1 MSIKNIVLLC
11 KCIIISILFLSHFQE
26 LQQVKAQSAGSTTS
40 TITGKA
46 IDEQMSVLGG
56 VTVIAKNPQTNF
68 LREVVTQEDGSYV
81 ISQLPP
87 GNYVV
92 TVTNSGFTSQ
102 MRPVELVLGTTT
114 VLNFTLKIGTPT
126 EIIEIIAGDDVFLE
140 GKPESS
146 TNINRNT
153 ITTLPIN
160 RRNFLDFSITA
171 ARVLADRVPAQ
182 GASATSGL
190 SFNGQ
195 SARFNNITIDGLDNN
210 DLGSGSV
217 RSTFSQ
223 EAVQEFQIISD
234 GYNAEFGR
242 ALGGIVNII
251 TRGGS
256 NEFHSQ
262 LFVLNRN
269 DDIAAR
275 DAFAPVKPPYSQY
288 QFGGALEGPIK
299 RDKAFFFTSFERL
312 TLKQN
317 NIVTITNE
325 TIKSINQLGF
335 NVRNGAIPFS
345 LNNSVFLARVD
356 GKVSDSDTFWV
367 RYNFGG
373 SYNGALE
380 PFGGLVAE
388 NNGGIQRLTDNS
400 LALNNTYISSP
411 LNLINETRFLF
422 TRRNQKINPIDSA
435 PQVRILAPEGMI
447 TLGQSTFLPQPRVF
461 NIFQII
467 NNTALIRG
475 RQQIKLGVDFQR
487 FSTVGRETQLPIFL
501 GGGAFFTDIDFSQIA
516 QMTGLPKLNSLQAFD
531 PNLRTPVQKAFL
543 SALSGVAPIL
553 FPGFPSNVPLAD
565 LPLPA
570 FYTQGFGDPSL
581 STIGKE
587 FSFYVQDDIKLR
599 SNLIIKAGL
608 RYDLIRLK
616 FVPKNN
622 GNFAP
627 RLAFSYSPSKLAKLN
642 IHGAYGLFFAG
653 ALVGQAFAIQT
664 INSGRFNV
672 PTLPFPF
679 SVIPFSLPG
688 RKFPQTTS
696 LPPGIEVIPQ
706 FAQGSSFSPELKN
719 SYSQQTTFGIN
730 YLVNSTTAIALDYAF
745 IRGVKIFG
753 QRDINPIVRPT
764 NNPIDSALNGR
775 IDPTKGTILQFET
788 SFDSYYHALTLS
800 FSRRFTSNLGFLAH
814 YTFSKAIDNTS
825 DFRPDLAETVDPLN
839 IGAERGLSLQDVR
852 SRLVL
857 SSTWEPTFKNPLVK
871 GFQFST
877 IISLNTGRPYNLVA
891 GTDLNGNGD
900 LPNGDRPLV
909 GGVSI
914 GRNTGITPGFANVDL
929 RALRKVKF
937 NERYEIQGLVE
948 VFNLF
953 NRTNINELNRVFP
966 PDAQGNFSLPA
977 KDGGR
982 FTITPDRFRSAFSSR
997 QLQLGVRLSF

>member
-1 MSIKNIVLLC
+1 MLIKKTVLLTRG
-11 KCIIISILFLSHFQE
+11 IIVSALCLMSFNGAY
-26 LQQVKAQSAGSTTS
+26 AQSAGSTTS
-40 TITGKA
+40 IITGKIA
-46 IDEQMSVLGG
+46 DEQMSVVGG
-56 VTVIAKNPQTNF
+56 ATITAKSLQTNF
-68 LREVVTQEDGSYV
+68 SREAISQEDGSYV

-92 TVTNSGFTSQ
+92 TIANSGFTSQ
-102 MRPVELVLGTTT
+102 MRPLELVLGTTT
-114 VLNFTLKIGTPT
+114 VLNFVMKVGTPT
-126 EIIEIIAGDDVFLE
+126 EIIEITAGNDIYLQ

-146 TNINRNT
+146 TNINRTT

-171 ARVLADRVPAQ
+171 ARVLIDRVPAQ

-234 GYNAEFGR
+234 SYNAEFGK

-269 DDIAAR
+269 DDIATR

-288 QFGGALEGPIK
+288 QFGAALEGPIK

-317 NIVTITNE
+317 NIVTITDD
-325 TIKSINQLGF
+325 TIRSINNLGF
-335 NVRNGAIPFS
+335 NLRNGAIPFS
-345 LNNSVFLARVD
+345 LNNSVFLSRVD
-356 GKVSDSDTFWV
+356 GKLSDNDTFWV

-388 NNGGIQRLTDNS
+388 NNGGIQRLHDNS
-400 LALNNTYISSP
+400 LALSNTYINSP
-411 LNLINETRFLF
+411 LNLVNESRFLY
-422 TRRNQKINPIDSA
+422 TRRNQQINPIDNV
-435 PQVRILAPEGMI
+435 PQVRIFAPEGQV
-447 TLGQSTFLPQPRVF
+447 TFGQSTFLPQPRVF

-467 NNTALIRG
+467 NNTSLIRG
-475 RQQIKLGVDFQR
+475 NHQIKFGIDFQR
-487 FSTVGRETQLPIFL
+487 FSTVGRQTQLPIFA
-501 GGGAFFTDIDFSQIA
+501 GGGAFFTDIDFAQIA
-516 QMTGLPKLNSLQAFD
+516 QMPGLPKLNSLQAFD
-531 PNLRTPVQKAFL
+531 PALRTPAQKSFL
-543 SALSGVAPIL
+543 SLLSGVAPIL
-553 FPGFPSNVPLAD
+553 FPGFPSGVPLAD

-570 FYTQGFGDPSL
+570 FFTQGFGDPSL
-581 STIGKE
+581 STFGKE
-587 FSFYVQDDIKLR
+587 FSAYIQDDIKLR
-599 SNLIIKAGL
+599 PNLIIKAGL
-608 RYDLIRLK
+608 RYDLIRLN
-616 FVPKNN
+616 FVPKNS
-622 GNFAP
+622 GNFSP
-627 RLAFSYSPSKLAKLN
+627 RLAFSYSPSKFSKIN

-664 INSGRFNV
+664 INSGSFKV
-672 PTLPFPF
+672 PTMPFPF
-679 SVIPFSLPG
+679 SILPFSLPG
-688 RKFPQTTS
+688 RKFPQTNS

-706 FAQGSSFSPELKN
+706 FTQGSGFSSSLKN
-719 SYSQQTTFGIN
+719 SYSQQISFGIN
-730 YLVNSTTAIALDYAF
+730 YLLNTNTAISVDYAS
-745 IRGVKIFG
+745 IRGIKLFG

-764 NNPIDSALNGR
+764 SNPLQSALTGR
-775 IDPTKGTILQFET
+775 VDPSKGTILQFET

-800 FSRRFTSNLGFLAH
+800 FSRRFTSSLGLLAH
-814 YTFSKAIDNTS
+814 YTFSKAIDNTT
-825 DFRPDLAETVDPLN
+825 DFRPDVAEIVDSLA
-839 IGAERGLSLQDVR
+839 IGAERGLSLQDTR
-852 SRLVL
+852 SRFVL
-857 SSTWEPTFKNPLVK
+857 SGTWDINYKNNPLVK
-871 GFQFST
+871 GFQISS
-877 IISLNTGRPYNLVA
+877 IINLNTGRPYNLLA

-909 GGVSI
+909 GGASI
-914 GRNTGITPGFANVDL
+914 GRNTGITPGFASVDM
-929 RALRKVKF
+929 RVLRKVRF
-937 NERYEIQGLVE
+937 NERYEIQGVVE

-953 NRTNINELNRVFP
+953 NRTNINELNRIFP

-982 FTITPDRFRSAFSSR
+982 FTITQDRFRSAFSSR
-997 QLQLGVRLSF
+997 QFQLGLRVSF

>member
-1 MSIKNIVLLC
+1 MSRKNTVLLA
-11 KCIIISILFLSHFQE
+11 KSIIISILFLISFQE
-26 LQQVKAQSAGSTTS
+26 ARAQSAGSTTAI
-40 TITGKA
+40 ITGKVV
-46 IDEQMSVLGG
+46 DEETSVVGG
-56 VTVIAKNPQTNF
+56 ATVIAKNPQTNF
-68 LREVVTQEDGSYV
+68 LREVISQEDGSYV

-102 MRPVELVLGTTT
+102 MRPLELVLGTTT
-114 VLNFTLKIGTPT
+114 VLNFSLKVGTPS
-126 EIIEIIAGDDVFLE
+126 EVIEIIASDDIFLE
-140 GKPESS
+140 RKPESS

-153 ITTLPIN
+153 INTLPIN

-171 ARVLADRVPAQ
+171 ARVLVDRVPAQ

-223 EAVQEFQIISD
+223 EGVQEFQIISD

-251 TRGGS
+251 TRGGG

-275 DAFAPVKPPYSQY
+275 DAFAPIKPPYSQY
-288 QFGGALEGPIK
+288 QFGAALEGPIK

-325 TIKSINQLGF
+325 TVDSINRLGF
-335 NVRNGAIPFS
+335 NIRNGAIPFS

-356 GKVSDSDTFWV
+356 GKISDNDTFWV

-400 LALNNTYISSP
+400 LALSNTYISAP
-411 LNLINETRFLF
+411 LNLINETRFIF
-422 TRRNQKINPIDSA
+422 TRRNQQINPIDSS
-435 PQVRILAPEGMI
+435 PQVRIFAPEGMI

-461 NIFQII
+461 NTFQII
-467 NNTALIRG
+467 NNTSLIRG
-475 RQQIKLGVDFQR
+475 KQQIKFGVDFQR
-487 FSTVGRETQLPIFL
+487 FSTVGRETKLPIFS
-501 GGGAFFTDIDFSQIA
+501 GGGAFFTDIDFA
-516 QMTGLPKLNSLQAFD
+516 QLAGMQGLPKLNSLQAFD
-531 PNLRTPVQKAFL
+531 PTLRTPAQKVFL

-553 FPGFPSNVPLAD
+553 FPGFPSGIPLAD

-581 STIGKE
+581 STVGKE
-587 FSFYVQDDIKLR
+587 FSFFVQDDIKLLP
-599 SNLIIKAGL
+599 NLIIKAGL

-627 RLAFSYSPSKLAKLN
+627 RLAFSYSPNKLPKLN

-664 INSGRFNV
+664 INNGAFKV
-672 PTLPFPF
+672 PTMPFPF
-679 SVIPFSLPG
+679 SVLPFSLPG
-688 RKFPQTTS
+688 RKFPQTDS
-696 LPPGIEVIPQ
+696 LPPGITVIPQ
-706 FAQGSSFSPELKN
+706 FAQGSAFSPVLEN
-719 SYSQQTTFGIN
+719 SYTQQTSFGIN
-730 YLVNSTTAIALDYAF
+730 YLFNSNTAIAVDYAF
-745 IRGVKIFG
+745 IRGVKLFG
-753 QRDINPIVRPT
+753 QRDINPIVRPS
-764 NNPIDSALNGR
+764 NNPLESALNGR
-775 IDPTKGTILQFET
+775 IDTTKGTILEFET

-800 FSRRFTSNLGFLAH
+800 FSRRFTSNLGILAH
-814 YTFSKAIDNTS
+814 YTFSKAIDNTT
-825 DFRPDLAETVDPLN
+825 DFRPDLAETVDPLK
-839 IGAERGLSLQDVR
+839 IGDERGLSLQDTR
-852 SRLVL
+852 SRFVL
-857 SSTWEPTFKNPLVK
+857 SGTWDLNYKNPLIK
-871 GFQFST
+871 GFQLST

-900 LPNGDRPLV
+900 LPNGDRPLLN
-909 GGVSI
+909 GASI

-929 RALRKVKF
+929 RILRKVKIK
-937 NERYEIQGLVE
+937 ESYEIQGFAE

-953 NRTNINELNRVFP
+953 NRTNINELNRIFP

-982 FTITPDRFRSAFSSR
+982 FTVTPDRFRSAFAPR
-997 QLQLGVRLSF
+997 QFQLGIRLSF